1 MHTPVTPSSST
12 SPADLLARARAGFAG
27 GGAAAQHPA
36 PADAWAGR
44 ARAQIWRAGERLAS
58 AEAAGGEEAVA
69 HAAADAAAALSAE
82 QRRADDLYFSIELV
96 QDLERIEPEGLSGLL
111 QHLEPGLHG
120 LVLRDGDRVVG
131 GWPSDALRE
140 AEGAPQWVKGLL
152 RALRPPGAR
161 LPASAIV
168 QQFRALHAVGPVHTD
183 TDGADLQA
191 EALVG
196 GIRSVTRESVTDE
209 RLATAAVQTGAWLAR
224 HQRQDGLF
232 HYEYRPETGAW
243 TREDSIVR
251 QAGSAWAL
259 ATLAAVVPQTG
270 LQTAATAAVA
280 GVLRSGLHR
289 DGPGGLFYLA
299 SPDGTPRLGA
309 TPLILLAAGALRSGA
324 QVDADV
330 TTRLAGTLLAIQER
344 NGRFGTHARGLALE
358 GSETYYAGQCTLALA
373 REFGRTKRARYATAV
388 RRALRHYHDRWRSDP
403 EARDLSFV
411 AWMLQACEA
420 WHAQT
425 DDADIAA
432 YAFAMA
438 DWAVPMQHGADH
450 PHPLWVGAYGAA
462 PGIGTAAYTEGMLR
476 ALALARRVKDEARA
490 ARYLESVQLSM
501 RFLVQL
507 TLEPADMAFSG
518 GTEHRGAVRAS
529 LRRRWLRCDH
539 AQHFI
544 MCALQAAA
552 LAINPPD
559 DVAATDAPER

>member
-1 MHTPVTPSSST
+1 MNPSLNT
-12 SPADLLARARAGFAG
+12 SPADLLARARAGFAS
-27 GGAAAQHPA
+27 GGAAGEHPA
-36 PADAWAGR
+36 PDSAWAGR

-58 AEAAGGEEAVA
+58 AEAADAEEAVE
-69 HAAADAAAALSAE
+69 HAAAAAAAALSAE
-82 QRRADDLYFSIELV
+82 QRNADDLYVSIELV

-111 QHLEPGLHG
+111 QHIQPGLHG

-140 AEGAPQWVKGLL
+140 AEGSPQWIKGLL

-161 LPASAIV
+161 LPASAVV
-168 QQFRALHAVGPVHTD
+168 QRFRALHVVGPGQAE
-183 TDGADLQA
+183 TDGADIQA
-191 EALVG
+191 AALVG
-196 GIRSVTRESVTDE
+196 GIRLVAQESVTGE
-209 RLATAAVQTGAWLAR
+209 RLATAAVQAGAWLAG
-224 HQRQDGLF
+224 HQQQDGLF

-270 LQTAATAAVA
+270 LQRAATAAVA

-324 QVDADV
+324 RVDADV
-330 TTRLAGTLLAIQER
+330 ITRLAGTLLAIQER

-358 GSETYYAGQCTLALA
+358 GSETYYAGQCALALA
-373 REFGRTKRARYATAV
+373 REYGRTKRARYATAV
-388 RRALRHYHDRWRSDP
+388 RRALQHYQDRWHTEP

-411 AWMLQACEA
+411 AWMLQTCEA

-425 DDADIAA
+425 DDAEAAA

-438 DWAVPMQHGADH
+438 DWALTLQHDADH
-450 PHPLWVGAYGAA
+450 PHPLWAGAYGAT

-476 ALALARRVKDEARA
+476 ALALARRVKDDARA
-490 ARYLESVQLSM
+490 ARYLQSVQLSM
-501 RFLVQL
+501 RFLLQL
-507 TLEPADMAFSG
+507 TMEPSDLAFSG
-518 GTEHRGAVRAS
+518 GAEHRGAVRAS
-529 LRRRWLRCDH
+529 LRRRGLRCDH
-539 AQHFI
+539 AQHFL

-552 LAINPPD
+552 LTVSPQDEATET
-559 DVAATDAPER
+559 AAAPLPER